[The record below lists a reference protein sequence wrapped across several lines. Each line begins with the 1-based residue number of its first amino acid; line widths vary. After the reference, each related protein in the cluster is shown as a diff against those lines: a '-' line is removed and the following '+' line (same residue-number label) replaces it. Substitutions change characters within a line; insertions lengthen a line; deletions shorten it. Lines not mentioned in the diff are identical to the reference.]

1 MDQTILC
8 LSWLNGQ
15 FKAMSVHR
23 GTVSKK
29 WEAPQP
35 AEELTDFPALLN
47 DAVEKTGYSGTNVA
61 LVLAHPRLTHQLVE
75 TPPAKGWLLE
85 RFLTRRVTQLKTF
98 ESEAVYSY
106 EPTPATKGANGLI
119 LHLFPKPLLDQ
130 LVDACNDAG
139 LHLMKV
145 IPTTVALMEGL
156 KELALDSD
164 DVGLLAAETFGT
176 TAVVIGQKN
185 GPMYLARSVNN
196 TWSQNVNRVVVDMH
210 RTILF
215 VEQQFGV
222 TVKGVWLTGSGAE
235 QNLAMVQSLV
245 KVPVNVSS
253 VAADPFFWLKQ
264 AGEIPASNTNNLVS
278 IQLQKAPLR
287 RKLLRVTALLIALL
301 LLVSMATAAF
311 VQKEVS
317 ARRLQINQQ
326 RGQATTL
333 MEKKGSWQ
341 QRYDMVAEQK
351 EFLRAA
357 TAQRIPPVPLW
368 WLGYIGDALP
378 EELLLTRL
386 QTRQLDEGWSV
397 QLAGTLQP
405 TTNKPATVLSKAMV
419 KLTNNLVTGPFAFK
433 VTRAASDE
441 RNNRNTFVVEG
452 VVQ

>member
-15 FKAMSVHR
+15 FKAMAVHR
-23 GTVSKK
+23 GVVSNK
-29 WEAPQP
+29 WEAAQP
-35 AEELTDFPALLN
+35 AEDLTDFPTLLN
-47 DAVEKTGYSGTNVA
+47 EAVEKTGYAGANVA

-130 LVDACNDAG
+130 LVEACNDAG
-139 LHLMKV
+139 LHLLK
-145 IPTTVALMEGL
+145 IFPATVALMEGL
-156 KELALDSD
+156 KELGLDAD

-176 TAVVIGQKN
+176 TAVVIGQKH

-196 TWSQNVNRVVVDMH
+196 TWTQNVNRVVVDMH

-222 TVKGVWLTGSGAE
+222 TVKGLWLTGAGAE
-235 QNLAMVQSLV
+235 ESASTIQTLV
-245 KVPVNVSS
+245 KVPVKVSS
-253 VAADPFFWLKQ
+253 VASDPFFWLKQ
-264 AGEIPASNTNNLVS
+264 AGELPASNTNNLVS
-278 IQLQKAPLR
+278 LQLQKAPLR
-287 RKLLRVTALLIALL
+287 RKLLRITALLIALL
-301 LLVSMATAAF
+301 LIASVATAAY
-311 VQKEVS
+311 VEKEVRT
-317 ARRLQINQQ
+317 RRLQIEQQ

-333 MEKKGSWQ
+333 MEKKGNWQ
-341 QRYDMVAEQK
+341 QRYDLLAEQK
-351 EFLRAA
+351 DFMRAA
-357 TAQRIPPVPLW
+357 NAQRVPPVPLW

-378 EELLLTRL
+378 DELLLTRL

-397 QLAGTLQP
+397 QLTGTLQP
-405 TTNKPATVLSKAMV
+405 TTNKPSTVLARAMA
-419 KLTNNLVTGPFAFK
+419 KLTNNLVSGPFAFK

-441 RNNRNTFVVEG
+441 RNNRNAFVVEG

>member
-15 FKAMSVHR
+15 FKAMAVHR
-23 GTVSKK
+23 GIVSNK

-35 AEELTDFPALLN
+35 VEELADFPALLN
-47 DAVEKTGYSGTNVA
+47 EAVEKTGYSGANVA

-98 ESEAVYSY
+98 ESDAVYSY

-130 LVDACNDAG
+130 LVEACSEAG
-139 LHLMKV
+139 LHLVKV
-145 IPTTVALMEGL
+145 IPATVALMQGL
-156 KELALDSD
+156 KELSLDNEEI
-164 DVGLLAAETFGT
+164 GLLAAETFGT

-196 TWSQNVNRVVVDMH
+196 TWTQNVNRVVVDMH

-222 TVKGVWLTGSGAE
+222 TVKGLWLSGAGAE
-235 QNLAMVQSLV
+235 QSVAMVQSLV
-245 KVPVNVSS
+245 KVPVKVSS
-253 VAADPFFWLKQ
+253 VATDPFFWLKQ
-264 AGEIPASNTNNLVS
+264 AGEIPADDTNNLVS
-278 IQLQKAPLR
+278 LQLQKAPLR

-301 LLVSMATAAF
+301 LIASIATAAF
-311 VQKEVS
+311 VEKEVR
-317 ARRLQINQQ
+317 ARNVQIDQQ
-326 RGQATTL
+326 RGQAASL

-341 QRYDMVAEQK
+341 QRYDMLTEQK
-351 EFLRAA
+351 DFLRAA
-357 TAQRIPPVPLW
+357 TAQRVPPVPLW
-368 WLGYIGDALP
+368 WLGYIGEALP
-378 EELLLTRL
+378 DELLLTRL

-397 QLAGTLQP
+397 QITGTLQP
-405 TTNKPATVLSKAMV
+405 TTNKPAMVLTKAMT
-419 KLTNNLVTGPFAFK
+419 KLTNNLVSGPFGFK

-441 RNNRNTFVVEG
+441 RNSRNTFVVEG